1 MTRRLFQ
8 LILPL
13 ITLAMWLAVC
23 HVGYAAQ
30 RSQASAPQK
39 RRVALRGHLTGT
51 RDIQQVVVW
60 QTLNP
65 KSSALPYAQAHLAI
79 ETTDPNRRTLWQAD
93 GGQSQYLVDAVQSV
107 DLDGDGTPEIVS
119 LWWVGA
125 SAGAV
130 LRVFHWDRD
139 RQSFVELQSKA
150 DLGGIHRYRILGAV
164 GRGPKSSRRILAY
177 SPSNTGAGRLAV
189 SGAEFELR
197 GSELV
202 RVGGGGPVATQGES
216 GIEGQALIS
225 PTRPG
230 PIRMGQGPSQKPF
243 QTTLVI
249 LTSGEGREVARL
261 ETGSDGRF
269 RVSLPPGEY
278 RVGPP
283 PSSARFLP
291 RGSEELVKVLPGQFA
306 QVTINFDSGMR

>member
-8 LILPL
+8 LTLPL
-13 ITLAMWLAVC
+13 TALAMWLAVC

-30 RSQASAPQK
+30 GIQSSAPQK
-39 RRVALRGHLTGT
+39 RRVALRGRLTGA
-51 RDIQQVVVW
+51 REIQQVITW

-65 KSSALPYAQAHLAI
+65 KSTAPPYAQAHLAV
-79 ETTDPNRRTLWQAD
+79 ETTGPARRTLWETD
-93 GGQSQYLVDAVQSV
+93 GGRSQYSVDAVQSV
-107 DLDGDGTPEIVS
+107 DLDGDATPEIVS
-119 LWWVGA
+119 LWRVGA

-139 RQSFVELQSKA
+139 RQSFVELQSQ
-150 DLGGIHRYRILGAV
+150 DSLDRVHSYRITGG
-164 GRGPKSSRRILAY
+164 GRASKSGRRIIAY
-177 SPSNTGAGRLAV
+177 ATSYARAGRPTV
-189 SGAEFELR
+189 SGQEFEVR
-197 GSELV
+197 GSQLV
-202 RVGGGGPVATQGES
+202 RVGGGVGVTTQGES

-230 PIRMGQGPSQKPF
+230 PIRLGQGPSTQPF
-243 QTTLVI
+243 KTTLVI
-249 LTSGEGREVARL
+249 STATEGREVARL

-278 RVGPP
+278 KVGPP
-283 PSSARFLP
+283 PGNARRLP